1 MSVVDRLGVN
11 KLLQLLPH
19 RAWPSSCLVVSGVH
33 TAEQALTKPG
43 PRSTWWSV
51 IGRQILDAS
60 PQCGA
65 VVQQF
70 FHHIFLGITDSY

>member
-33 TAEQALTKPG
+33 TAEQALTKLG
-43 PRSTWWSV
+43 PRGTWLAV
-51 IGRQILDAS
+51 IGRQILDARPPPS
-60 PQCGA
+60 
-65 VVQQF
+65 VERWSNSF
-70 FHHIFLGITDSY
+70 STISF